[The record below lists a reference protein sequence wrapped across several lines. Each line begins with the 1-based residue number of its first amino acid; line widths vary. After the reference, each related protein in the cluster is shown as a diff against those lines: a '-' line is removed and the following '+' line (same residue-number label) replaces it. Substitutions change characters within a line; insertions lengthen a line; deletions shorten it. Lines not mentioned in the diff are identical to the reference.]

1 MINTHFREHAAAFY
15 KDYTNKIIVLP
26 FSHKIGYKNW
36 MLLGA
41 PNNTLYI
48 SRYTINS
55 IYLLKFFRALNIN
68 FILDLMVSDDNSRKI
83 QPLELKKSWDLLD
96 LFYFLNKVID
106 KWIYDET
113 MQEALESFID
123 AWVTKKKKIQTIRI
137 DPLPHAINH
146 IQLFRRKFKIGARP
160 NSANIYRFMHSAV
173 TCNYLLETLNIC
185 KMDPLLTADEIKY
198 LREVY
203 GVELS
208 ASRALRRFFEIIE
221 AFPVNYTFS
230 QFKENPF

>member
-1 MINTHFREHAAAFY
+1 
-15 KDYTNKIIVLP
+15 
-26 FSHKIGYKNW
+26 
-36 MLLGA
+36 
-41 PNNTLYI
+41 
-48 SRYTINS
+48 
-55 IYLLKFFRALNIN
+55 
-68 FILDLMVSDDNSRKI
+68 MVSDDNSRKI
-83 QPLELKKSWDLLD
+83 QPSQLKKPWDLLD

-123 AWVTKKKKIQTIRI
+123 AWVTKNRKIQTIRI

-146 IQLFRRKFKIGARP
+146 IQLFRKQFKIGARP

-173 TCNYLLETLNIC
+173 TCNYLLETINIC
-185 KMDPLLTADEIKY
+185 KMDPLLTSDELNY

-203 GVELS
+203 STELS

-221 AFPVNYTFS
+221 TFPVNYTFS
-230 QFKENPF
+230 QLKNIHFK